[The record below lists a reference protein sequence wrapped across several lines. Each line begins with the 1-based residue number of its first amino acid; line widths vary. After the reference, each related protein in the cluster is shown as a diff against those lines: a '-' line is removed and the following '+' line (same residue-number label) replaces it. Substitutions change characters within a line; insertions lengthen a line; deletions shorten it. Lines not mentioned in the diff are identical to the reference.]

1 MSQVASQFGE
11 RKRPDP
17 YADENTIVRR
27 KRGVTIGAYQGL
39 TIAALACLVGSLF
52 FLGVNS
58 TAQKGVSLVALMV
71 AAVFLATM
79 ARRKSRSVESDRTQ
93 MLVMVWLIGTA
104 FCWVA
109 MAVVLFLPSNML
121 WERGPIYATAIGATG
136 VIMTAAGAL
145 TLSSIYG
152 RDWASRKGRAS

>member
-39 TIAALACLVGSLF
+39 TIAALSFLVGALF
-52 FLGVNS
+52 FLGVDS
-58 TAQKGVSLVALMV
+58 RAQKGVSLVALVV
-71 AAVFLATM
+71 AAAFIATM

-93 MLVMVWLIGTA
+93 MLVTVWLIGTA
-104 FCWVA
+104 LCWVG
-109 MAVVLFLPSNML
+109 MAVVLFLPPNLL

-136 VIMTAAGAL
+136 VLMTALGSL

-152 RDWASRKGRAS
+152 RDWASRKGRTS